1 MCPNDSQEFLRNLK
15 TGWHKVGAS
24 VHELKHAAKLQ
35 EWSAK
40 VAECRGSGSGVNAW
54 CAEHGISPKT
64 YYSWERQI
72 VKEAT
77 EKYALPAPG
86 QSNLLVQV
94 NPDAMPGNDTGAA
107 WSAIT
112 IRHGES
118 AITLPAGSSV
128 EAVAELV
135 KALNRHV

>member
-1 MCPNDSQEFLRNLK
+1 M
-15 TGWHKVGAS
+15 
-24 VHELKHAAKLQ
+24 
-35 EWSAK
+35 
-40 VAECRGSGSGVNAW
+40 GVKAW
-54 CAEHGISPKT
+54 CTEHGIALKT

-77 EKYALPAPG
+77 QKYALPAPA
-86 QSNLLVQV
+86 QSGLLVQV

>member
-1 MCPNDSQEFLRNLK
+1 MEPISILIDSFVLDKGSTL
-15 TGWHKVGAS
+15 AS

-40 VAECRGSGSGVNAW
+40 VAECRGSGSGVKAW

-86 QSNLLVQV
+86 R
-94 NPDAMPGNDTGAA
+94 
-107 WSAIT
+107 I
-112 IRHGES
+112 
-118 AITLPAGSSV
+118 AGFP
-128 EAVAELV
+128 
-135 KALNRHV
+135 